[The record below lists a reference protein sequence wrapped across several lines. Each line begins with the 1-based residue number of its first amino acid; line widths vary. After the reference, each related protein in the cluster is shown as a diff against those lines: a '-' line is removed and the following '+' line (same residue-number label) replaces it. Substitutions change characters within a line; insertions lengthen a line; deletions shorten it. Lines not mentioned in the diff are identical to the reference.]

1 MKIALVSDDEVTIS
15 QHFGRAAYY
24 VVVAVEEGKIV
35 GKETRAKAGHRTFAP
50 QPHGPAPGERRGYA
64 PGSETKHQAMADS
77 IADCDALITG
87 GMGWG
92 AFEHLKTSGIEPVV
106 TDVADIEEAA
116 LAYAGGSLPNL
127 MDRLH

>member
-1 MKIALVSDDEVTIS
+1 MKIAVVSDDEVTIS

-24 VVVAVEEGKIV
+24 VVVTVEEGKIV
-35 GKETRAKAGHRTFAP
+35 GKETRAKAGHRTFAA
-50 QPHGPAPGERRGYA
+50 QPHATAPGERRGYA
-64 PGSETKHQAMADS
+64 PGSEAKHQAMAES

-92 AFEHLKTSGIEPVV
+92 AHEHLKASGIEPVV
-106 TDVADIEEAA
+106 TDVADVDEAA
-116 LAYAGGSLPNL
+116 LAYAEGRLPNL